1 MDIVIEGAKLDFQLE
16 KENNVLEVVE
26 SIEGWLSEKY
36 EVIEE
41 LNIDGDSVLPS
52 EKEKLEGKLVS
63 ETDVVEIKTLNHL
76 EYAIHSLLELQDY
89 LVRFINR
96 LNDDNKTEMDN
107 DKKDEILDG
116 LKWIHGILLNISRIL
131 HLDMNTVF
139 VHDKP
144 LSDIVTQNNVILVE
158 LDTYK
163 YNLSVFEEIMDTRL
177 KDNLIAI
184 KEYVPKIMNNIVFRY
199 SNPNDLTVE
208 HICGNLEDVMATIR
222 AFIPKIPG
230 IGTNLQAGKQ
240 LEAYMDIKNVL
251 AMMEILVGHLQKL
264 EELLKIQYNELVV
277 DKVNVDELN
286 KEFNGL
292 LQQLSVA
299 FSNNDIVLLGDLLEY
314 ELIDKLEIYL
324 GIFQELIVLS
334 KKKNYN

>member
-1 MDIVIEGAKLDFQLE
+1 MDIVIEGNKLDFELE

-26 SIEGWLSEKY
+26 SIEGWLSQKY
-36 EVIEE
+36 EVIDE
-41 LNIDGDSVLPS
+41 LTIDGNSVLPS
-52 EKEKLEGKLVS
+52 EKDKLEGALVS

-89 LVRFINR
+89 LNRFVDR
-96 LNDDNKTEMDN
+96 LNEDTKTEMDN

-139 VHDKP
+139 VHNIP

-163 YNLSVFEEIMDTRL
+163 YNLSVFEEIMETRL
-177 KDNLIAI
+177 KANLIAI
-184 KEYVPKIMNNIVFRY
+184 KDYVPKIMNNLVFRY
-199 SNPNDLTVE
+199 TNPKDLTEE
-208 HICGNLEDVMATIR
+208 HICGNLEDVMNTIK
-222 AFIPKIPG
+222 AFIPRIPD

-251 AMMEILVGHLQKL
+251 AMMEILVGHLRKL
-264 EELLKIQYNELVV
+264 EELLKIKYSDLVV
-277 DKVNVDELN
+277 DKINVDQLN
-286 KEFNGL
+286 KEFNELL
-292 LQQLSVA
+292 LQLSEA
-299 FSNNDIVLLGDLLEY
+299 FTNNDIVLLGDLLEY

-324 GIFQELIVLS
+324 RIFQELIVLS
-334 KKKNYN
+334 KKKNFN

>member
-1 MDIVIEGAKLDFQLE
+1 MDIVIEGNKLDFELE

-36 EVIEE
+36 EVIDE
-41 LNIDGDSVLPS
+41 LTIDGDSVLPS
-52 EKEKLEGKLVS
+52 EKDKLEGTLVS
-63 ETDVVEIKTLNHL
+63 ETGMVEIKTLNHL

-89 LVRFINR
+89 LNRFVNR
-96 LNDDNKTEMDN
+96 LNEDTKTELDN
-107 DKKDEILDG
+107 EKKDQILDG

-139 VHDKP
+139 VYNIP

-163 YNLSVFEEIMDTRL
+163 YNLSVFEEIMETRL
-177 KDNLIAI
+177 KANLIAI
-184 KEYVPKIMNNIVFRY
+184 KEYVPKIMNNLVFRY
-199 SNPNDLTVE
+199 TNPKDLTEE
-208 HICGNLEDVMATIR
+208 HICGNLEDVMGTIK

-251 AMMEILVGHLQKL
+251 AMMEILVGHLRKL
-264 EELLKIQYNELVV
+264 EELLKIQYSDLVV
-277 DKVNVDELN
+277 DKINVDELN
-286 KEFNGL
+286 KEFNEL
-292 LQQLSVA
+292 LQQLSEA
-299 FSNNDIVLLGDLLEY
+299 FINNDIVLLGDLLEY
-314 ELIDKLEIYL
+314 ELVDKLEIYL
-324 GIFQELIVLS
+324 RIFQELIVLS
-334 KKKNYN
+334 KKKNSN